1 MLNPKTFWNTLRLF
15 EKLPPPPPPP
25 PQKKRVPSFKKKSR
39 LPRRDGTDRRGRFP
53 THFARV
59 KHERRWSRE
68 GETKVSFFTRSRV
81 GVWRSD
87 VRSLL
92 RRIPGRRSPFW
103 DRAGLFWVESH
114 LETSGKD
121 GTRLARA
128 TVLGA
133 VGIFARANASRSSP
147 LDARDAREAAQKAMS
162 FFRFFLKTHTKRG
175 ELL

>member
-1 MLNPKTFWNTLRLF
+1 MAFGCA
-15 EKLPPPPPPP
+15 
-25 PQKKRVPSFKKKSR
+25 VSSSSFS
-39 LPRRDGTDRRGRFP
+39 
-53 THFARV
+53 
-59 KHERRWSRE
+59 
-68 GETKVSFFTRSRV
+68 GEAKPFGIVRVSFGSNY
-81 GVWRSD
+81 
-87 VRSLL
+87 
-92 RRIPGRRSPFW
+92 P
-103 DRAGLFWVESH
+103 
-114 LETSGKD
+114 ETSGKD